1 MSKEPNAL
9 SALLNLKCP
18 QCRKGNL
25 FTYSAYSGKHAVM
38 PEKCPN
44 CGLKYEIETGFYWGA
59 MYIAYALISAIFIGF
74 LIIYLIT
81 ELKWYEIAAAYVF
94 TVILLIPLIVR
105 YSRALMLYTF
115 GSVKYMGHLKEEK
128 DTN

>member
-9 SALLNLKCP
+9 SSLLNLKCP
-18 QCRKGNL
+18 QCRKGDL
-25 FTYSAYSGKHAVM
+25 FVHGAYSGKHSVM
-38 PEKCPN
+38 PERCPH

-59 MYIAYALISAIFIGF
+59 MYVAYGLISAIFIGF
-74 LIIYLIT
+74 LIIYFVFD
-81 ELKWYEIAAAYVF
+81 LKWYVVAGAYLI

-115 GSVKYMGHLKEEK
+115 GSVIYNEHLNN
-128 DTN
+128 DSNA